1 MGGLV
6 WLASYPKSGST
17 WLRAFLHNYLA
28 RSDRPYDINRL
39 MDLTAGES
47 GAAAY
52 RRYDPR
58 PASQYRTAE
67 VQRMRPLVHRDLTRL
82 HPDVVLV
89 KTHNASL
96 MVDGIPLVTPDVTTG
111 AIYMVRDPRDI
122 AVSYSRHLGLSVD
135 QVIDFMAQPAATLP
149 GNDRKVFEWLGT
161 WSMHVHYWTRSRSKR
176 LHVLRYEDAV
186 RDPAATF
193 GAVVA
198 FLGSA
203 VEPDRL
209 ERAVRFSAFPVL
221 QAQEAASGFVE
232 RPEAAGTFFREGEA
246 GAWRRCLTPA
256 QARRIEEQHAQ
267 EMRLAGYA

>member
-17 WLRAFLHNYLA
+17 WLRAFLHNYLVQP
-28 RSDRPYDINRL
+28 DRPYDINRL

-52 RRYDPR
+52 RKYDPR
-58 PASQYRTAE
+58 PASQYKTAE
-67 VQRMRPLVHRDLTRL
+67 VQHMRPLVHRDLTRL
-82 HPDVVLV
+82 HPDLVLV

-96 MVDGIPLVTPDVTTG
+96 TVDGVPLVTPEVTTA
-111 AIYMVRDPRDI
+111 AIYMVRDPRDV

-135 QVIDFMAQPAATLP
+135 QVIDFMAEPAATLP
-149 GNDRKVFEWLGT
+149 GSDRKVFEWLGS

-186 RDPAATF
+186 RDPMAAF
-193 GAVVA
+193 GGVMA
-198 FLGSA
+198 FLGGP

-209 ERAVRFSAFPVL
+209 AQAVRFSSFPIL

-232 RPEAAGTFFREGEA
+232 RPECVGAFFHQGRA
-246 GAWRRCLTPA
+246 GAWQDALTPA
-256 QARRIEEQHAQ
+256 QARRIEEQHAR
-267 EMRLAGYA
+267 EMTRAGYA